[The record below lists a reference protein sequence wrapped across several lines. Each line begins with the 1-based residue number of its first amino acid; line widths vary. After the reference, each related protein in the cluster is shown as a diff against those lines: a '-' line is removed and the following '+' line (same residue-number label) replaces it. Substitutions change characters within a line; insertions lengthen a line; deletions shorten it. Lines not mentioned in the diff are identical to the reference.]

1 MTTSIS
7 RWVGPMVAVALGLL
21 GAAVALGHQASLAEA
36 AVIFAAV
43 VGYPILVLVSGWRI
57 DVGSALS
64 GRPRDERWES
74 IHVRALSLAAQGLAV
89 LLAGAFLV
97 TSFGGG
103 DPAPYAWLGAG
114 FAATYLGGIVWY
126 RARS

>member
-1 MTTSIS
+1 
-7 RWVGPMVAVALGLL
+7 VVAVALGLV
-21 GAAVALGHQASLAEA
+21 AAAAALAHQSSLAEA
-36 AVIFAAV
+36 VIIFAAV
-43 VGYPILVLVSGWRI
+43 TGYPLLVLASGWRI

-74 IHVRALSLAAQGLAV
+74 IHLRALSLAAQALAV

-97 TSFGGG
+97 TSIGGG
-103 DPAPYAWLGAG
+103 DPLPYAWLGAG
-114 FAATYLGGIVWY
+114 FAATYLGGIAWY

>member
-1 MTTSIS
+1 MTTDMS
-7 RWVGPMVAVALGLL
+7 RWAGPVVAVALGLL
-21 GAAVALGHQASLAEA
+21 GAAAALEHRASLAEA

-43 VGYPILVLVSGWRI
+43 VGYPVLVLASRWRI

-64 GRPRDERWES
+64 GRPRDERWEA
-74 IHVRALSLAAQGLAV
+74 IHLRSLSLAAQAIAV

-97 TSFGGG
+97 SSFGGG

-114 FAATYLGGIVWY
+114 FAATYLGGIVWF
-126 RARS
+126 RSRS